1 MCNFEKK
8 LGLALEVTS
17 DIPPEEEIARWMGEP
32 IKCLVL
38 STTLFVTNKKGYPV
52 LLRPHQNL
60 IKSLATLDVQ
70 VVVRG
75 AIRHGCSKYYQ
86 QYLDHLWQVGVGIV
100 LFKHKLEFILI
111 LFDLNPP

>member
-1 MCNFEKK
+1 MCCRWNKFRSVCNFEKK
-8 LGLALEVTS
+8 LGLALEVTP
-17 DIPPEEEIARWMGEP
+17 DIPPEEEVARWMGEP

-60 IKSLATLDVQ
+60 MKSLATLDVQ
-70 VVVRG
+70 VVIRG

-86 QYLDHLWQVGVGIV
+86 QYLDHLWQVGV
-100 LFKHKLEFILI
+100 LKPMLHF
-111 LFDLNPP
+111 